1 MDILIYWICT
11 RVYSMRLMNSHSST
25 LLLHNH
31 VLKLPLHV
39 NYLWSMFVLMLGMA
53 MNGWL
58 FYFFLLSTFVEMMT
72 IHERD
77 TLPNLSWTLNE
88 HEVRHEYVMVILLMC
103 SFLLTPSILELLL
116 HLGLLGG
123 FYYLDTKIVQ
133 PFLSSHQ
140 LVMVLDDDKKE
151 Q

>member
-1 MDILIYWICT
+1 MDLLFYWICT
-11 RVYSMRLMNSHSST
+11 RVYSMRLANSHSST
-25 LLLHNH
+25 LVLRGH
-31 VLKLPLHV
+31 VFESPLHA
-39 NYLWSMFVLMLGMA
+39 NYLWSMFILMLGMM

-77 TLPNLSWTLNE
+77 TLPNLTWTLNG
-88 HEVRHEYVMVILLMC
+88 HEIRHEYVMVSLLTC
-103 SFLLTPSILELLL
+103 SFLLTPSILKLLL

-123 FYYLDTKIVQ
+123 FYYLDTNIVR

-140 LVMVLDDDKKE
+140 QVMVLDEDKKE